1 MLEKVLGLTCVAGI
15 TGALQAV
22 GWPALLAGE
31 RRLLASVV
39 LGLQLMAW
47 GAVVAL
53 LQGYPSKWLPTL
65 LAAALVGG
73 LGQGLAWL
81 LAGAAPELLAPAALL
96 AVCGAAIYRLL
107 AWPSAA
113 GAAGEAEDA

>member
-1 MLEKVLGLTCVAGI
+1 MLEKVLGLAGVVGVV
-15 TGALQAV
+15 GALQAV
-22 GWPALLAGE
+22 GWPALLTGE

-47 GAVVAL
+47 GAVAAL
-53 LQGYPSKWLPTL
+53 LQGYPSRWLPTL
-65 LAAALVGG
+65 LAAALVGS

-96 AVCGAAIYRLL
+96 AVCGAVLYRLL
-107 AWPSAA
+107 AWPKAA
-113 GAAGEAEDA
+113 DAAREAEDA